1 LHEVAQLHR
10 EIAPGSRI
18 AEELGTEPLH
28 MVGDSKLLF
37 QMFGNLLSNAIKY
50 SSTGELVEISARA
63 DNGQI
68 VVACKD
74 RGIGIPAKD
83 LDQLFERYYRGSN
96 VSGIVGTGV
105 GLYLVKM
112 VAEVHA
118 GEIAV
123 DSKEGEGSTFT
134 VRLPLKRATRSEE
147 AAPSVLPAAAEESS
161 LERETQLP

>member
-1 LHEVAQLHR
+1 
-10 EIAPGSRI
+10 
-18 AEELGTEPLH
+18 
-28 MVGDSKLLF
+28 
-37 QMFGNLLSNAIKY
+37 MFSNLLSNAIKY
-50 SSTGELVEISARA
+50 SSKGELVEISAHM

-68 VVACKD
+68 VVSCRD

-112 VAEVHA
+112 VVEVHA

-134 VRLPLKRATRSEE
+134 VRLPLKPAIQSES
-147 AAPSVLPAAAEESS
+147 AAPSVLPAAAGESP
-161 LERETQLP
+161 LEHETQLP